1 MLLDRYKHK
10 LYQSGLKMVLYVSV
24 RELFKCDVLFLHSLD
39 KGLYCQILSDT
50 RLNSEDISR
59 LKDKMTEIINAN
71 NKITR
76 KIVTKKEPVTFKI
89 LTVKL

>member
-71 NKITR
+71 GAYIG
-76 KIVTKKEPVTFKI
+76 IFVPEGQHFIEFKYQ
-89 LTVKL
+89 TP